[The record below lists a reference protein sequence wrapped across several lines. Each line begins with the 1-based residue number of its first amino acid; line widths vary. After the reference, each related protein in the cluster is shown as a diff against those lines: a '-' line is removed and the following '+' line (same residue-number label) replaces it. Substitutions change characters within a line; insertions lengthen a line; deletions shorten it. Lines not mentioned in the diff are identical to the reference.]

1 MKKFSLISLIC
12 AALLLAVAVG
22 FGDEEDVDFKDDCC
36 WDDDWPNEKGFG
48 SVFGAAPN
56 EKDGGAVVPEFS

>member
-1 MKKFSLISLIC
+1 M
-12 AALLLAVAVG
+12 LLAVAVG